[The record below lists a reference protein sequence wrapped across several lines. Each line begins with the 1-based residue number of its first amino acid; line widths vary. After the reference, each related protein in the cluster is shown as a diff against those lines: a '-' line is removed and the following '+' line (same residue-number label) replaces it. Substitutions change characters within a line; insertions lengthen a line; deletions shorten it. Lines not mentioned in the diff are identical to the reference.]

1 MREQSIDI
9 RGQRC
14 TIQVYPMGKTVWL
27 AVGEYTGERVR
38 TTGKTALKAAQ
49 AWRRAAEL
57 KAPAASV
64 GAPATMKAPN

>member
-1 MREQSIDI
+1 MKPSSVSRQSRSITHSFNSLSAGTSKMREQSIDI

-38 TTGKTALKAAQ
+38 TTGKTALKAA
-49 AWRRAAEL
+49 
-57 KAPAASV
+57 
-64 GAPATMKAPN
+64 